1 MQQNT
6 SLNVCANCWE
16 TERSCTRDQK
26 ACSAERNQFPSQGS
40 CAICHSRTSI
50 PALWL
55 SSQGQC
61 AGTKAGGG
69 TPRTQGQCAGTQGTG
84 GAHPEH
90 RDSVL
95 AHRGRGTLRT
105 QGKCAGTHGEGHTQ
119 NTGTVCWYTGG
130 GAHSEHKDSV
140 LAHRGSTPVHRD
152 SVVAHRGRD
161 TSRTQGEDT
170 PRTLGEDTPRKQ
182 GQCD

>member
-1 MQQNT
+1 MFVLTAGRQKDRVPET
-6 SLNVCANCWE
+6 KRPVALKEISSPRKGAVPSATHAPPFLLFGSLA
-16 TERSCTRDQK
+16 RDSVLVQ
-26 ACSAERNQFPSQGS
+26 R
-40 CAICHSRTSI
+40 R
-50 PALWL
+50 
-55 SSQGQC
+55 
-61 AGTKAGGG
+61 GGG

>member
-69 TPRTQGQCAGTQGTG
+69 HTQNSGTVCWYTGHWWGTPRTQGQCAGTQ
-84 GAHPEH
+84 
-90 RDSVL
+90 
-95 AHRGRGTLRT
+95 
-105 QGKCAGTHGEGHTQ
+105 GEGHTQ

-130 GAHSEHKDSV
+130 GAHSEH
-140 LAHRGSTPVHRD
+140 RD
-152 SVVAHRGRD
+152 SGLVHRGRG
-161 TSRTQGEDT
+161 TLRTQGEDT